1 MITKIY
7 DTLNYVNNPEVK
19 SLICYETLYFSGKVT
34 KIRSWRFNCER
45 NFIITGQA
53 IYNLK
58 NLNCQRKIEIQN

>member
-45 NFIITGQA
+45 NFIITDQA
-53 IYNLK
+53 IYN
-58 NLNCQRKIEIQN
+58 